1 MEIKARTLEETK
13 VYNTTANIKHSLS
26 FNQIISNILTILN
39 TGEDVE
45 QKELLIHC
53 WWECKMV
60 QQQ

>member
-39 TGEDVE
+39 TGDDVE
-45 QKELLIHC
+45 QKEL
-53 WWECKMV
+53 
-60 QQQ
+60 